1 MHSVAGLRVGERYPL
16 PFFFWS
22 CSIWVRIE
30 VGMKEIVVLVSIGS
44 ANASLLG
51 LILQRKTRK

>member
-1 MHSVAGLRVGERYPL
+1 VHSGTGLRVGERYPL
-16 PFFFWS
+16 PSCWS

-30 VGMKEIVVLVSIGS
+30 VGVKEIVVLVSMGS